1 MRKKT
6 WFKIVGVCFT
16 VSLVVGMIGG
26 ALTNEYLI
34 SYLFGQLAQKQEE
47 ELPVVKK
54 VIEHHVYV
62 EDSLTIDAVEK
73 AQPSIVRLY
82 PTEADA
88 QAINDYKA
96 INAVMVTSD
105 GVIVTCDESLNNNL
119 TWYATIEG
127 SIVAAEI
134 VDTMQPYG
142 LTYLRVRDAES
153 FFQTVPFSSLE
164 LKQGQQVLALTEKGI
179 MSALVSYAAGNETYV
194 IDRQLPQDFTC
205 SPIINLG
212 GELVGIAMQT
222 DDELVGQTRII
233 SAQILE
239 ELLAEVGDR

>member
-6 WFKIVGVCFT
+6 WFKIIGVCFT

-34 SYLFGQLAQKQEE
+34 SYLFGQLTQKQEE
-47 ELPVVKK
+47 ELPIVKK

-73 AQPSIVRLY
+73 ANPSIVRLY
-82 PTEADA
+82 ATVADA
-88 QAINDYKA
+88 QSRDDAKA
-96 INAVMVTSD
+96 VNAVMVTSD
-105 GVIVTCDESLNNNL
+105 GYIVTCDAALNNSL
-119 TWYATIEG
+119 TWYADIEG
-127 SIVAAEI
+127 SIVAADV
-134 VDTMQPYG
+134 VDTMQPHG
-142 LTYLRVRDAES
+142 LTYLRIRDAES
-153 FFQTVPFSSLE
+153 FFQTVPFAFLE
-164 LKQGQQVLALTEKGI
+164 PEQGQQILALTEKGV
-179 MSALVSYAAGNETYV
+179 MSALISHAAEKNIYV

-222 DDELVGQTRII
+222 NDELVGQTRII

-239 ELLAEVGDR
+239 ELLAEVVDQ